1 MPKLLS
7 VSGRWLVERAWSL
20 VPSKRLTEKI
30 VCYMIHNASKETL
43 HVSCRGLMKVLAT
56 CVLHW
61 TVLNAY
67 RRRWCQ
73 RSVAISQIPA
83 ADVSGDHRHS
93 ALVNGP
99 RSPFS
104 CPQRRRACRH
114 LPHVGTRRQHSLV
127 SSWTETRWQ
136 LEGQTDLDE
145 QMTIAWYSLCVCGR
159 LEEIHTRSRLL
170 ELFS

>member
-1 MPKLLS
+1 VIGWEGLEFCAIQEIDKD
-7 VSGRWLVERAWSL
+7 R
-20 VPSKRLTEKI
+20 
-30 VCYMIHNASKETL
+30 CYMSCNASKETL
-43 HVSCRGLMKVLAT
+43 HVSCRGSMKVLAT

-61 TVLNAY
+61 SVLNAY

-99 RSPFS
+99 RSPFG

-136 LEGQTDLDE
+136 LEGRTDLEE
-145 QMTIAWYSLCVCGR
+145 QMTIAWYSPCMWSARGNT
-159 LEEIHTRSRLL
+159 HTEPSLGII
-170 ELFS
+170 